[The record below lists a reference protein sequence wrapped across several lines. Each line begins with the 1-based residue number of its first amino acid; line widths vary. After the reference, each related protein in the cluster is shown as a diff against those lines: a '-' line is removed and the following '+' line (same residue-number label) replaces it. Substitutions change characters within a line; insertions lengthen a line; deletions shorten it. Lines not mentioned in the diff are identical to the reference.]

1 MPLLDLAL
9 SLMAFPQNWDGSGI
23 SLSILLLPSNDP
35 TARLLPSGSGPQF
48 SGTSYKLQVVF
59 IPGLGAPPVDG
70 DPASKVFP
78 INTLVPDSAATLF
91 NKLKTKLAPTAIPP
105 TSMLG
110 VNIHKAL
117 PLSYTSAFTFEQ
129 PRDPRFFSL
138 GEDFGCSVRSKD
150 PKPLEP
156 PPPPTVSW
164 GQIMSYILRQPKLA
178 AAVGMVY
185 TSLHI
190 APLAAADVGNGGW
203 LYVRFDPAS
212 DPYIADLA
220 AKPDLIKLFA
230 ARTPALTAGRQ
241 LFAPLLFPVSQKTT
255 PPAIDEANIEVQ
267 EYDDGFAKI
276 VHCFQPTS
284 ADVAVGDQNQLV
296 AATDAGIQIGWDD
309 EQVTI
314 WHNRQLD
321 GARSTSIDNL
331 PLGVLGYRV
340 DVRQGTS
347 GPFTPLCL
355 VQATINFDSSIDGTL
370 DMEAPIEPSP
380 TRALG
385 GDPEPW
391 LPRYFAQWRGTSL
404 IAPDSVPYQLTA
416 GNTPLPASI
425 YSSLVPRDLLRYGNT
440 YQFVTRLV
448 DLTQGGPAV
457 NTPPLHSAPSPV
469 GGCTF
474 QRFIHPRKPRVE
486 TVPPPAKG
494 GAVQTI
500 TQISVWRPLLAYPE
514 FLFAGV
520 SSSVLPTLIAR
531 VAAAKAAN
539 QVLGANDP
547 DVDGLR
553 IIVEAKA
560 PAHDTSAPDQLDGP
574 FRLVYQ
580 LDTPFPSPSAD
591 PLVQYPPDPS
601 QAVVLNPL
609 YQDVADIAN
618 LKAPVPSNPQSLPIP
633 RARDV
638 RIRLMAV
645 AHNSNPNYFGD
656 PTIQVGLTSSIDTRS
671 DKGQE
676 VNLLDPNKPLVD
688 ELRAI
693 LFQPANDIPQRL
705 AAELGLQVNGLQF
718 SGPPGQ
724 RAVFGASKALKH
736 DLAGDYS
743 AITFA
748 AQNELLDHWIA
759 TIILDLDRDRTWDG
773 LQDPSFTVFRDGNPN
788 PVGYLNVRQT
798 AGSSARTQPVERGF
812 TRLVFFDAVDPNPP
826 ASPPGQFPVAPTVNW
841 SIVPNLV
848 TGLTIPDPPKSL
860 SITLPKA
867 VRPTQTPGIASAGIA
882 LSPYQP
888 SADYSST
895 SPRQRSLWL
904 EFEEPLADPADAYFA
919 RVLAYG
925 PDPLL
930 AFGPNTFP
938 DELARNVT
946 EPPISLDPEL
956 IRLITPGQT
965 ADKSGLD
972 AMVQLIPALATP
984 NEKPRHFLLPLPPGV
999 AADDPQ
1005 LFGLWTYELRVGHA
1019 GDGLVNWSTAQAR
1032 YGRPLRVTGV
1042 QHPAPQLKCMVSRN
1056 PAGIQAVAPFATPVL
1071 NGKKTF
1077 SFFQP
1082 YTKLWALLYAQVTQ
1096 ADGASQRNVLL
1107 LTEQLHPLPDQTVD
1121 PNGQTG
1127 PSVTRDVY
1135 GVGLFNQKDD
1145 PKIMKTGIETVLNT
1159 LLLPLA
1165 SPLSMLAVELLPTN
1179 GPFVR
1184 PPPTQPPQPQEFDP
1198 QGFGPLDDKLGFE
1211 RILRASPLIA
1221 VPPICAST

>member
-1 MPLLDLAL
+1 MALLDLAL
-9 SLMAFPQNWDGSGI
+9 SFMAFPQNWDGSGI
-23 SLSILLLPSNDP
+23 ELNILLLPSSDP
-35 TARLLPSGSGPQF
+35 TVKLLPGGSGPPF

-70 DPASKVFP
+70 DPTSMIFP
-78 INTLVPDSAATLF
+78 ITTPVPASASTLF
-91 NKLKTKLAPTAIPP
+91 NKLKAKLAPVPIPP
-105 TSMLG
+105 TSMAG

-117 PLSYTSAFTFEQ
+117 PPTYTSAFSFEQ

-138 GEDFGCSVRSKD
+138 GEDFGCSMRSKD
-150 PKPLEP
+150 PKPSQP

-164 GQIMSYILRQPKLA
+164 GQIMSYVLRQPKLA

-185 TSLHI
+185 TPLRI
-190 APLAAADVGNGGW
+190 APLAATDVADGGW

-212 DPYIADLA
+212 NPYTADLA
-220 AKPDLIKLFA
+220 TKPDLIKLFA
-230 ARTPALTAGRQ
+230 ARIPPLTTART
-241 LFAPLLFPVSQKTT
+241 LFAPLLFPVSQTAT
-255 PPAIDEANIEVQ
+255 PPGIDEANIEVQ

-284 ADVAVGDQNQLV
+284 ADAAIGDQNQLV
-296 AATDAGIQIGWDD
+296 AATDAGIQLGWDD

-321 GARSTSIDNL
+321 GARSTSTDSL

-340 DVRQGTS
+340 DVRKGTS
-347 GPFTPLCL
+347 GLFTPLCL
-355 VQATINFDSSIDGTL
+355 VQATINFDPSIDGTL
-370 DMEAPIEPSP
+370 NMEAPIEPAP
-380 TRALG
+380 TRALVLG

-404 IAPDSVPYQLTA
+404 IAPDPVPYQLTG
-416 GNTPLPASI
+416 GNTPFPATI
-425 YSSLVPRDLLRYGNT
+425 YSSLVPPDLLRYGNT
-440 YQFVTRLV
+440 YQFQTRLV
-448 DLTQGGPAV
+448 DLTQGGPAFNV
-457 NTPPLHSAPSPV
+457 PALHPSPSPV
-469 GGCTF
+469 GTCKF

-486 TVPPPAKG
+486 TVPAPVRG

-500 TQISVWRPLLAYPE
+500 TQISVWRPLLGYPE

-520 SSSVLPTLIAR
+520 SSSVLPTLISR

-547 DVDGLR
+547 DVDTLR

-560 PAHDTSAPDQLDGP
+560 PAHDISDPGQLDGP

-580 LDTPFPSPSAD
+580 LDTPFPAPPAD
-591 PLVQYPPDPS
+591 PLVQYPPDPA
-601 QAVVLNPL
+601 QAIVLNPVHR
-609 YQDVADIAN
+609 DVADIAN
-618 LKAPVPSNPQSLPIP
+618 LNAPVASNPQSLPIP

-645 AHNSNPNYFGD
+645 AHNSNPDYFGD
-656 PTIQVGLTSSIDTRS
+656 PSIQVGLTSSIDTRS
-671 DKGQE
+671 DQGQE

-688 ELRAI
+688 EFRAM

-705 AAELGLQVNGLQF
+705 ALELGLQVNGLQF
-718 SGPPGQ
+718 SGPPGE
-724 RAVFGASKALKH
+724 RVAFGASKALKH

-759 TIILDLDRDRTWDG
+759 VIILDMDRDWTWDG

-788 PVGYLNVRQT
+788 PPGYLTVRQT
-798 AGSSARTQPVERGF
+798 VSASAITQPAQRNF

-826 ASPPGQFPVAPTVNW
+826 ASPPGQFPVAPTVSW

-848 TGLTIPDPPKSL
+848 TGLTTPDPPKSL
-860 SITLPKA
+860 SITLPKS
-867 VRPTQTPGIASAGIA
+867 VRPTQTPVIASAGIA

-895 SPRQRSLWL
+895 APRQRSLWI
-904 EFEEPLADPADAYFA
+904 EFEQPLADPADGYFA

-930 AFGPNTFP
+930 AFGPATAP
-938 DELARNVT
+938 DALAKNVT
-946 EPPISLDPEL
+946 EPPISLDPEPM
-956 IRLITPGQT
+956 RLITPGQT

-972 AMVQLIPALATP
+972 AMAQLVPALTPP
-984 NEKPRHFLLPLPPGV
+984 NEKPRHFLLPLPSGV
-999 AADDPQ
+999 PDDDPQ
-1005 LFGLWTYELRVGHA
+1005 LFGFWTYDLRVGHT
-1019 GDGLVNWSTAQAR
+1019 GDGLANWSTAQGR
-1032 YGRPLRVTGV
+1032 YGSALRVTGV

-1056 PAGIQAVAPFATPVL
+1056 PTGIQAVAPFATPVL
-1071 NGKKTF
+1071 NGQKTF

-1107 LTEQLHPLPDQTVD
+1107 LTERLDPLPDQVVD
-1121 PNGQTG
+1121 PNGRTG

-1135 GVGLFNQKDD
+1135 GVGFFSQKDD
-1145 PKIMKTGIETVLNT
+1145 KTLGKTGIETVLNS
-1159 LLLPLA
+1159 LLLPLN
-1165 SPLSMLAVELLPTN
+1165 SPLSVLAVELLPTN
-1179 GPFVR
+1179 GPFDR
-1184 PPPTQPPQPQEFDP
+1184 PVEGPGGPAPAQDP
-1198 QGFGPLDDKLGFE
+1198 QGIGPLDNNLGGQ
-1211 RILRASPLIA
+1211 RILRTSPLIA
-1221 VPPICAST
+1221 VPPIC